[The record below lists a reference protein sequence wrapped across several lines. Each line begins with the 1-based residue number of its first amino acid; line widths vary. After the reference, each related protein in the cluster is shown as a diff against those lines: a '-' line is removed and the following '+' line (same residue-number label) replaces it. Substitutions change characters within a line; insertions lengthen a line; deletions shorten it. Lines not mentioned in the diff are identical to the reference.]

1 MGPVYPYPAEDSL
14 SQQRRQA
21 PNHQYP
27 DARAQQL
34 DRAVIRHP
42 LRHALDQPRL
52 RLLHHQGCCVQRHAA
67 SMAYTTTP
75 VTET

>member
-1 MGPVYPYPAEDSL
+1 MRPVYPNAAEHS
-14 SQQRRQA
+14 RRQKRGHA
-21 PNHQYP
+21 ANHQYP

-34 DRAVIRHP
+34 DRAIVRHRP
-42 LRHALDQPRL
+42 YQPRA
-52 RLLHHQGCCVQRHAA
+52 RFLHHERCCVQRHAA

>member
-1 MGPVYPYPAEDSL
+1 MRPVYPYPTEGRR

-34 DRAVIRHP
+34 DRAIVQHRP
-42 LRHALDQPRL
+42 YQPRA
-52 RLLHHQGCCVQRHAA
+52 RFLHHERCCVQRHAA

>member
-1 MGPVYPYPAEDSL
+1 MWPVYPYPAEDSR
-14 SQQRRQA
+14 SQQRSQA
-21 PNHQYP
+21 ANHQYP

-34 DRAVIRHP
+34 NRAVVRHR
-42 LRHALDQPRL
+42 LNQPRP
-52 RLLHHQGCCVQRHAA
+52 RLLHHQGCCVQRQAA

>member
-1 MGPVYPYPAEDSL
+1 MRPVYPDPAEDSR
-14 SQQRRQA
+14 SQQRSQPA
-21 PNHQYP
+21 NHQYP

-34 DRAVIRHP
+34 DRAIVRH
-42 LRHALDQPRL
+42 RSYQPRA
-52 RLLHHQGCCVQRHAA
+52 RFLHHERCCVQRHAA